1 MNNRRTLDERARVC
15 VLQVHPRSLAA
26 YNCVSI
32 QKKQIKRV
40 KGGDYY
46 YYYYHYSRKVEAEKA
61 AQPNSSAKINR
72 VREWKKRE
80 REREEPRKD
89 FWHAPWDALPIGT
102 IAQLTEIWQ
111 HYTRNGISI
120 MLSRCVN
127 VNEFSSIF
135 DYNFCVELT
144 CNRRKRNRY
153 AEESRFLSSS
163 PLPS

>member
-72 VREWKKRE
+72 VRGWKKRE
-80 REREEPRKD
+80 RERGAAKGFLARAVRRVTNR
-89 FWHAPWDALPIGT
+89 HNRT
-102 IAQLTEIWQ
+102 INRNLTTLYAKRYF
-111 HYTRNGISI
+111 HYAFAMR
-120 MLSRCVN
+120 
-127 VNEFSSIF
+127 
-135 DYNFCVELT
+135 
-144 CNRRKRNRY
+144 
-153 AEESRFLSSS
+153 
-163 PLPS
+163 